1 MVLLL
6 VFDIKIEIV
15 EVLFNNVKKF
25 LIILILKYMELEFM
39 ILSLF

>member
-25 LIILILKYMELEFM
+25 LIILILKYMELE
-39 ILSLF
+39 L